1 MAAAGTC
8 GVRLMGGSIMPFSI
22 VRDDISR
29 VHADVLVN
37 AANVRLA
44 PGGGVCGGY
53 RWIFRER
60 LSLSAEAGIGYLY
73 TDYQYALDL
82 YGILVRQG
90 HNYSHYAGP
99 TRLAL
104 TLAIDFKRRK
114 R

>member
-1 MAAAGTC
+1 MRG
-8 GVRLMGGSIMPFSI
+8 
-22 VRDDISR
+22 SR
-29 VHADVLVN
+29 VFRVACRSDNRKIRAQDFHDPLL
-37 AANVRLA
+37 RR
-44 PGGGVCGGY
+44 GGGVCGGY

-82 YGILVRQG
+82 YGMLVRQG